1 MLCKKNY
8 IDLTYLKNLLR
19 YPIYVNKVYI
29 VISRIFFS
37 EGGGGGRVI
46 IPSTYKLKG
55 I

>member
-1 MLCKKNY
+1 MEKELLCKKNY

-37 EGGGGGRVI
+37 EGGGGEELSFHQLI
-46 IPSTYKLKG
+46 N
-55 I
+55 